1 MPLIHMS
8 CVWWS
13 APWTTVS
20 SLSSSSVSPLSSSAC
35 SSTCTTC
42 GGGGGGVNTGWGGR
56 LGGLALWLY
65 TRIRQPVFEA
75 PRQGVPL
82 AFPTVSLITRRHSWA
97 RPETGGRLRN
107 YVCSSSRAGKGM
119 GGAAVRARSRPTHL
133 VPDVKGEGGYLAHL
147 LLVLPTSIVQRVAI
161 VVLVLYSGAGVD
173 QHAHDGDVTQVR
185 GRSERSRIVRPGS
198 KTKRGKGEGVR
209 GWRCQE
215 TMSHLCRQLV
225 GQCRC
230 EWMC

>member
-1 MPLIHMS
+1 MRRLTTRPHTHALSLHSNDLGDTPLAMPLIHMS

-82 AFPTVSLITRRHSWA
+82 AFPTVSLITSRHSWA

-133 VPDVKGEGGYLAHL
+133 VPDVKGEGGVPRAPPACPADEHCPARCHRCPCALFW
-147 LLVLPTSIVQRVAI
+147 R
-161 VVLVLYSGAGVD
+161 
-173 QHAHDGDVTQVR
+173 R
-185 GRSERSRIVRPGS
+185 RRSACAR
-198 KTKRGKGEGVR
+198 
-209 GWRCQE
+209 W
-215 TMSHLCRQLV
+215 
-225 GQCRC
+225 
-230 EWMC
+230 